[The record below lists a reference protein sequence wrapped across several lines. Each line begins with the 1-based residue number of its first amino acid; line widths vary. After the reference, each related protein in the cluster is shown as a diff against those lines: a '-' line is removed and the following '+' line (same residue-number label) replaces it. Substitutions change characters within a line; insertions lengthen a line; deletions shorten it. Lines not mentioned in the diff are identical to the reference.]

1 MSVADDTSIL
11 SSFSKSIAQK
21 IVHGPID
28 STISYVKQK
37 AIEAAVICV
46 GGVGVT
52 FAMAGKAFFSFQ
64 PAPTPGGIDRLI
76 DALGRLGQESSSK
89 RIARQIN
96 YAYWSILGLVGC
108 RTLYNLN
115 NAGAHSLRKK
125 IKDEDAEAV
134 SNEQDLADDWYH
146 AKGKVMPYYDYAAA
160 DHAHNT
166 IMTNDWEV
174 DAIKTSTRTC
184 MNVLIGLCSY
194 IAHLG
199 GAGDEIV
206 EDSAAILDKGF
217 KILFFEE
224 VLARLLEIHGYEA
237 LSGAAFGISTY
248 YNTGKL
254 PSWHA
259 IVGGNTQATGLRGIP
274 SALTRVGDVLR
285 NELS

>member
-1 MSVADDTSIL
+1 MS
-11 SSFSKSIAQK
+11 SSENFVDNFTNKLTENLYRK
-21 IVHGPID
+21 PFNDG
-28 STISYVKQK
+28 ISYLKRK
-37 AIEAAVICV
+37 AMEAAVIGV
-46 GGVGVT
+46 AGVGVT
-52 FAMAGKAFFSFQ
+52 FAAAGKAFFSFQ

-108 RTLYNLN
+108 RTMYNLN
-115 NAGAHSLRKK
+115 NAGAHSLRKR
-125 IKDEDAEAV
+125 IKDEDAKVLSKGEP
-134 SNEQDLADDWYH
+134 LATDWYH
-146 AKGKVMPYYDYAAA
+146 ENGHVKQYYDANGSV
-160 DHAHNT
+160 HNT
-166 IMTNDWEV
+166 IMTSDWEG
-174 DAIKTSTRTC
+174 DAIKTSARTC
-184 MNVLIGLCSY
+184 VNVLIGLCAY

-237 LSGAAFGISTY
+237 LSGAAFGLSAY

-254 PSWHA
+254 PSWHG
-259 IVGGNTQATGLRGIP
+259 VGGNIRATGLRGIP
-274 SALTRVGDVLR
+274 SALTRVRDVLR

>member
-21 IVHGPID
+21 LVHGPID

-115 NAGAHSLRKK
+115 NAGAHSLRKQ
-125 IKDEDAEAV
+125 IKDEDAKQASKGNGPV
-134 SNEQDLADDWYH
+134 VDWYH
-146 AKGKVMPYYDYAAA
+146 ENGKVMNYYDYDAKDYA
-160 DHAHNT
+160 T
-166 IMTNDWEV
+166 IMTSDWEG
-174 DAIKTSTRTC
+174 DAIKTSSRTC

-194 IAHLG
+194 TAHLG
-199 GAGDEIV
+199 GVGDEIV

-237 LSGAAFGISTY
+237 LSGAAFGLSAY

-254 PSWHA
+254 PSWHG
-259 IVGGNTQATGLRGIP
+259 VGGNIRATGLRGIP